1 MMKEGIDE
9 FFKKSWNVTGTKF
22 TPSHLEWLS
31 WLGQPML
38 YDGGLCVNRTL
49 EEHLVSNQR
58 QGSLMI

>member
-38 YDGGLCVNRTL
+38 YDGGLCVNRNP
-49 EEHLVSNQR
+49 EEHFVSDQR
-58 QGSLMI
+58 RGSLMI